1 MTSVVLAYGVLFA
14 GVFVFTWTMFS
25 RQRQL
30 NEKLDRLREELR
42 DQRNKSLKK

>member
-25 RQRQL
+25 RQKQL

-42 DQRNKSLKK
+42 KTSKK

>member
-25 RQRQL
+25 RQKQL
-30 NEKLDRLREELR
+30 NEKLDRLREEFR
-42 DQRNKSLKK
+42 ETAKK

>member
-1 MTSVVLAYGVLFA
+1 MTSVVLAYGVLFV

-25 RQRQL
+25 RQKQL

-42 DQRNKSLKK
+42 ETAKK

>member
-25 RQRQL
+25 RQKQL

-42 DQRNKSLKK
+42 ETSKK

>member
-1 MTSVVLAYGVLFA
+1 MTSVVLAYGVLFV

-25 RQRQL
+25 RQKQL

-42 DQRNKSLKK
+42 ETSKK

>member
-25 RQRQL
+25 RQKQL
-30 NEKLDRLREELR
+30 NEKLDRLRKELR
-42 DQRNKSLKK
+42 ETSKK